1 MPLQERIYHV
11 EDYVLFRDKVLKL
24 AFSLKKIVIFKYIGF
39 VPEQSKYKVVLL
51 AEPELF
57 GYIEQLLRE
66 GQLK

>member
-1 MPLQERIYHV
+1 MPLQEKTYLV

-39 VPEQSKYKVVLL
+39 IPEESKYKVVLL
-51 AEPELF
+51 LEPELE
-57 GYIEQLLRE
+57 GYINQSLRE